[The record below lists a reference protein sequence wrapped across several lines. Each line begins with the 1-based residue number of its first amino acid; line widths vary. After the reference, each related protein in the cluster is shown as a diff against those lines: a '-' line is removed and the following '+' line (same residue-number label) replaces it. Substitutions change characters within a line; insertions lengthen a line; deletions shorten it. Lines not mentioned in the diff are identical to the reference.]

1 MTESDASLVI
11 SGQISAAV
19 AHSVAAGR
27 RIVDAAFYNKSA
39 DLVIV
44 LCSPFVVTIDRNLI
58 PELKKVPQDAM
69 ETLALSASGAT
80 VMIESHNVYIESA
93 GLVAEF
99 IGLIRSKKISG
110 GLIFD
115 LLQGP

>member
-1 MTESDASLVI
+1 VTESDASLVI

-19 AHSVAAGR
+19 AHAVADGR

-39 DLVIV
+39 DVII
-44 LCSPFVVTIDRNLI
+44 LFCSPFAVAIGRNLI
-58 PELKKVPQDAM
+58 PELQNIPQDAM
-69 ETLALSASGAT
+69 EALALSASGAT
-80 VMIESHNVYIESA
+80 LIIESHDTYIEAA

-99 IGLIRSKKISG
+99 VKTIRSNKISG

-115 LLQGP
+115 LLQGA